1 MAKGKETGTHL
12 SRFANR
18 GGQRVRQFIRDAAK
32 PGGVAGDRLAFDVG
46 RGVSDWINLW
56 TGLLGFGAS
65 PQVGV
70 ADFGGFKGGTWKG
83 GQDTNVLLADALPD
97 NATFPGSGTINLAPI
112 DGGATVNLTVTGV
125 DPGRRIRAQGVRQGH
140 HNGPARG
147 SRRIFRESLLH
158 RSAQH
163 DEAVRGADP
172 GRRHSVRR
180 AQD

>member
-97 NATFPGSGTINLAPI
+97 NPTFPGSGTINLAPI

-125 DPGRRIRAQGVRQGH
+125 EILDDGFELKVSVRDTTTGPPVAVGEYFANLYYTVPPSTTKQFAALIRA
-140 HNGPARG
+140 
-147 SRRIFRESLLH
+147 
-158 RSAQH
+158 
-163 DEAVRGADP
+163 AVIP
-172 GRRHSVRR
+172 
-180 AQD
+180 